1 MAVLAVS
8 LLVSIGVASYYFD
21 FEFYSADSFAFLGIF
36 LVLSALLSLYLS
48 YRFSSPMGFV
58 IQKTLQIAQASNSSD
73 SKGLLNL
80 EEVFRPEEAEYSELE
95 RSLEIIRKKL
105 KERRVALAIQQE
117 SHQTLTDS
125 IDEALVTVNL
135 KSEIQ
140 SSNLV
145 FKKIFALET
154 ERNIEG
160 LLLEEVVR
168 EPQLQGAFD
177 EVLHQGVKK
186 SLNILL
192 PLKSG
197 EKYFRLKVSPLVNQ
211 KNKKIYGALGVLYDI
226 HDLKMAAKV
235 RTDFIENASHE
246 LKTPLT
252 AMKGSV
258 SILAEEAER
267 IKDPLVTQLSGSL
280 KKSVDRMIHLV
291 TDLLTLS
298 SIESQS
304 SLEFSEILVSEISQD
319 VLKSIEF
326 WREQSGHTIVVEGA
340 VSSLYG
346 NYSSLFQLL
355 QNLLLNAM
363 KYSDLQKQIRV
374 IWDETDSETRLRV
387 IDQGRGI
394 GKEHLPR
401 LFERFYRVD
410 KGRNREVGGSG
421 LGLALVKHIVQLHNG
436 SVTVTSELGV
446 GSEFIC
452 VFPKKSV

>member
-1 MAVLAVS
+1 MAVLAIS
-8 LLVSIGVASYYFD
+8 LVISIGVASYYFD
-21 FEFYSADSFAFLGIF
+21 FEFYSLESFAFLGIF
-36 LVLSALLSLYLS
+36 LLLSILLSLYLS

-58 IQKTLQIAQASNSSD
+58 IQKTLQIAQASHGTD

-80 EEVFRPEEAEYSELE
+80 EEVFKPEEGEYSELE

-117 SHQTLTDS
+117 GHQTLTDS

-145 FKKIFALET
+145 FKKVFAFNST
-154 ERNIEG
+154 QTVEG

-168 EPQLQGAFD
+168 EPQLKKAFD
-177 EVLHQGVKK
+177 EALNQGLKN

-192 PLKSG
+192 PTKLG

-211 KNKKIYGALGVLYDI
+211 KNKKIYGALGILYDI
-226 HDLKMAAKV
+226 HDLKLAAKV

-258 SILAEEAER
+258 SILLEEAEK
-267 IKDPLVTQLSGSL
+267 INDPLITQLSGSL

-304 SLEFSEILVSEISQD
+304 SLEFSEIAVSEISQD
-319 VLKSIEF
+319 ALKSVEF
-326 WREQSGHTIVVEGA
+326 WREQSGHHITIESSVT
-340 VSSLYG
+340 SLYG
-346 NYSSLFQLL
+346 NYSSVFQLL

-363 KYSDLQKQIRV
+363 KYSDQNKLIKVVWEQT
-374 IWDETDSETRLRV
+374 ESETRLRV
-387 IDQGRGI
+387 IDQGHGI

-410 KGRNREVGGSG
+410 KGRNREMGGSG
-421 LGLALVKHIVQLHNG
+421 LGLALVKHIVQLHKG
-436 SVTVTSELGV
+436 TVTVTSELGV
-446 GSEFIC
+446 GSEFVC
-452 VFPKKSV
+452 AFPKKSV